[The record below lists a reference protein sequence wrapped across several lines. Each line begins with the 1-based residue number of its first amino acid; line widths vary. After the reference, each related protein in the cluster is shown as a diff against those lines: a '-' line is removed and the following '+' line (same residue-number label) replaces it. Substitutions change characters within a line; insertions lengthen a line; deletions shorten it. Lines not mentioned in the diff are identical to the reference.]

1 MAPPV
6 AGPIAWPAFDLEIPA
21 TSPAVVATPPMATW
35 LERAR
40 ASRAALDAVTV
51 PVAGIPLGDL
61 RRMARRE
68 AVDLAARYTGELGV
82 VLPPITIDLVL
93 GAGHQPVLVHPGI
106 WIKYLAL
113 ARLVPADGIGLNL
126 IVDSDTADT
135 VAAEVPLDDGRL
147 RRDRVVLAQGGAD
160 EPFETIPAPTAAQWQ
175 AFLETIGARL
185 RTIGEPAI
193 MEGWMRVRGVAPPD
207 AAPGVAGAVTAVRR
221 RLEGPRPYLD
231 LPVSRLA
238 GTRAFRVFAFAIL
251 SDARRFADVYNTCLA
266 GYREHYGVRTS
277 AQPFP
282 DLAVGDRR
290 VESPF
295 WYVAGGRRWPLF
307 VDPAGRRL
315 VAGDQDAGVLPGD
328 PEDPAF
334 ALAPIRPRALTLT
347 AFARLAVTDL
357 FIHGIGGGRYDRAT
371 DAIVRTFFGIVPP
384 LYATVTA
391 TLFLPF
397 AETGRRDAE
406 RGRLLRLL
414 LDLRHN
420 PDRFLE
426 GDGAHQ
432 ALVQE
437 KWELIRALEGAGSL
451 TRRER
456 RAATQRIREVNQ
468 ILQVAVAGRI
478 AEAQEALQRLDRH
491 QEDAEVT
498 AYRGYPFLLH
508 RVEDVDALVT
518 ALAEGRADAL
528 TGGAG
533 P

>member
-1 MAPPV
+1 MALPL
-6 AGPIAWPAFDLEIPA
+6 AGPIAWPAFELEIPA
-21 TSPAVVATPPMATW
+21 TSPAVVATPPMPTW
-35 LERAR
+35 LACAR
-40 ASRAALDAVTV
+40 AGRAALDAVTV
-51 PVAGIPLGDL
+51 PVAGLPLGEL
-61 RRMARRE
+61 RRMARSE
-68 AVDLAARYTGELGV
+68 AVALAADYTGGLGV
-82 VLPPITIDLVL
+82 ALPPIMTDLVL

-106 WIKYLAL
+106 WIKYMAL

-126 IVDSDTADT
+126 IVDSDAADD

-160 EPFETIPAPTAAQWQ
+160 VPFEAIPSPTAPEWR
-175 AFLETIGARL
+175 AFVEAIDARL

-193 MEGWMRVRGVAPPD
+193 MEGWARARGVAPPD
-207 AAPGVAGAVTAVRR
+207 EAPGVAGTVTAVRR
-221 RLEGPRPYLD
+221 GLEGPRPYLD
-231 LPVSRLA
+231 LPVSLLA
-238 GTRAFRVFAFAIL
+238 GTRAFRRFAFAIL
-251 SDARRFADVYNTCLA
+251 SDARRFADVHNACLA
-266 GYREHYGVRTS
+266 GYREHYGVRTA

-290 VESPF
+290 VEAPF

-307 VDPAGRRL
+307 IDPARGRL
-315 VAGDQDAGVLPGD
+315 VAGDRDAGALPGD
-328 PEDPAF
+328 PEDRAF
-334 ALAPIRPRALTLT
+334 AQAPIRPRALTLT

-371 DAIVRTFFGIVPP
+371 DAIVRAFFGIAPP

-397 AETGRRDAE
+397 AGGGRRDAE
-406 RGRLLRLL
+406 RQRLLRLL
-414 LDLRHN
+414 LDLQHN
-420 PDRFLE
+420 PDRFLT

-437 KWELIRALEGAGSL
+437 KWELIRTLERAGAL

-468 ILQVAVAGRI
+468 ILQVAVAGRV
-478 AEAQEALQRLDRH
+478 AEAQEALQRLDRL

-508 RVEDVDALVT
+508 RVEDVEAMVDT
-518 ALAEGRADAL
+518 LAAARADASP
-528 TGGAG
+528 GEAGA
-533 P
+533 